1 MSITD
6 SGSALAFASQ
16 WINNWNSRDVEAVL
30 SHFHEACRFESPLA
44 KTYAGSSVI
53 SGKQDLRAYWISALG
68 RIETLRFDLETAVWD
83 QGKRT
88 LVVFYVAHLNGR
100 IMRACEAM
108 TFDPSGGQHTG
119 RAYYGYVLD

>member
-6 SGSALAFASQ
+6 SGSAMAFASR

-68 RIETLRFDLETAVWD
+68 RIETLRFELETVVWD
-83 QGKRT
+83 QDKRT
-88 LVVFYVAHLNGR
+88 LCSTSR
-100 IMRACEAM
+100 ISTAVSCA
-108 TFDPSGGQHTG
+108 P
-119 RAYYGYVLD
+119 VKP